1 MAGGAA
7 GVLGAWRGVSLD
19 VRETTGWEAAHRR
32 AAGVPRP
39 DRGPV
44 RRGLLLSLDRGRLHR
59 GRRQGAL
66 RPLHQG
72 DRGAGVRRPDPQ
84 RAGAVGAG
92 RHGPALLRH
101 RGSHHASGN
110 PLPAVRPDRLGGGG
124 GLGRPVPDL
133 AARRLPGAPR
143 RPARP
148 GPRRPGLDPR
158 PAARRAARRAQR
170 GRRRM
175 TSAHAPVLLN
185 EVVDALQPRAGQTVV
200 DGTFGAGGYS
210 RALLAT
216 GARVIAF
223 DRDPTARRFAQ
234 GLPAERFRLVE
245 RRFSELDAETGEG
258 AVDAVVFDIGVSSMQ
273 LDEAERGFSFM
284 RDGPLDMRMAADGPT
299 AADLV
304 NEAEPA
310 ELARILFVYGEE
322 RESRRI
328 ARAIARRR
336 EEQPFT
342 RTLELAEFIE
352 KALGGR
358 RGAKVH
364 PATRSFQAIRIAV
377 NEELSE
383 LEAGLAAAERALKT
397 GGRLCVVTFH
407 SLEDRI
413 VKTFFAVRAGKTP
426 AGSRHAPPVEA
437 AAAPSFQLL
446 FNGAQAPSAAEL
458 AANPRARSAKLR
470 AAVRTDAPV
479 WRAAA

>member
-1 MAGGAA
+1 M
-7 GVLGAWRGVSLD
+7 
-19 VRETTGWEAAHRR
+19 T
-32 AAGVPRP
+32 
-39 DRGPV
+39 
-44 RRGLLLSLDRGRLHR
+44 
-59 GRRQGAL
+59 
-66 RPLHQG
+66 
-72 DRGAGVRRPDPQ
+72 
-84 RAGAVGAG
+84 
-92 RHGPALLRH
+92 
-101 RGSHHASGN
+101 
-110 PLPAVRPDRLGGGG
+110 
-124 GLGRPVPDL
+124 
-133 AARRLPGAPR
+133 APH
-143 RPARP
+143 
-148 GPRRPGLDPR
+148 L
-158 PAARRAARRAQR
+158 
-170 GRRRM
+170 
-175 TSAHAPVLLN
+175 PVLLD
-185 EVVDALQPRAGQTVV
+185 EVVDAMQPRAGKLLV

-210 RALLAT
+210 RALLAG
-216 GARVIAF
+216 GAQVIAF
-223 DRDPTARRFAQ
+223 DRDPSAAKFAT
-234 GLPAERFRLVE
+234 GLPADRFRLVE
-245 RRFSELDAETGEG
+245 GRFSELDAETGAAALDG
-258 AVDAVVFDIGVSSMQ
+258 VVLDIGVSSMQ

-304 NEAEPA
+304 NEADPA
-310 ELARILFVYGEE
+310 EIARILFVYGEE

-336 EEQPFT
+336 DEQPFT

-352 KALGGR
+352 KTLGGR

-377 NEELSE
+377 NEELAE

-446 FNGAQAPSAAEL
+446 FNGAQGPSEAEL